1 MLQPEPDASGQS
13 RKTTAQETAETA
25 YLSEISR
32 QVSTHPESVDLTYKE
47 GVAGSTP
54 ASPTFKLPAK
64 APLLSDA
71 AGQGMAE
78 HELRIRYGGRH
89 RRDLSGTLQAH
100 LLVGDGLEDLP
111 NPEPPSVAGCSFRGQ
126 DMVRADSLVGVGDPF
141 RLSKRITILGQFC
154 PDTQ

>member
-1 MLQPEPDASGQS
+1 MRVLQTSATPGNALFLP
-13 RKTTAQETAETA
+13 
-25 YLSEISR
+25 
-32 QVSTHPESVDLTYKE
+32 YKE

-54 ASPTFKLPAK
+54 ASPIYKLPAK

-71 AGQGMAE
+71 AGQGMPE

-89 RRDLSGTLQAH
+89 RRDLSGTLQAY
-100 LLVGDGLEDLP
+100 LLEGDGLEELP
-111 NPEPPSVAGCSFRGQ
+111 NPEPPSIAGCSFRGQ
-126 DMVRADSLVGVGDPF
+126 DMVRADGLVGVGDPF